1 MGFEIDEEAEHA
13 FVRQLAEGMHEFGME
28 AAGEVYSRAPK
39 KTGRYKKT
47 IQATTYQE
55 EEVIGGRAIS
65 NRERLG
71 KAEIVT
77 VVFTSSAKGH
87 LLERGTQ
94 PHDVS
99 RKDAVL
105 DIRARGR
112 PRTIQ
117 HPGSRPFP
125 HFGPGA
131 MAAIG
136 KAAAAVAKKV
146 K

>member
-1 MGFEIDEEAEHA
+1 MGFEIDEEVEHA
-13 FVRQLAEGMHEFGME
+13 FVRHLAEGMHDFGLE
-28 AAGEVYSRAPK
+28 AAAEVYARAPE
-39 KTGRYKKT
+39 KTKRYKGT
-47 IQATTYQE
+47 IQATTYQDD
-55 EEVIGGRAIS
+55 EVIGGRAIR

-99 RKDAVL
+99 RKDAVT
-105 DIRARGR
+105 DVRSRGTR
-112 PRTIQ
+112 RSIQ

-125 HFGPGA
+125 HFGPGTF
-131 MAAIG
+131 AAIG
-136 KAAAAVAKKV
+136 KAAAAVANKV